1 MGYGAEPVEPQIL
14 TPYASTTMRIIDT
27 HAHLFDEAFAD
38 DVDDV
43 VRRARENHVEKVF
56 LPNIDESTLPAMLS
70 LCEAAPDFFYP
81 MLGLH
86 PTEVREDYAEVLAR
100 MEKLLEEP
108 HPYIG
113 IGEVGLDY
121 YWDRTYYKEQ
131 QDAFCRQVEWS
142 LASGLPLMIHSRS
155 AQKELVDLLAAYRS
169 RGVRGVFH
177 SFCGTP
183 EEARELLSFE
193 GFMIGVN
200 GVLTFKKSA
209 LPGVLPYIPPERLV
223 VETDAPYLA
232 PVPFRGKRNE
242 SAYVFHTLAKAAEV
256 YGMPV
261 EKLAGQTSENAL
273 KLFVRA
279 V

>member
-1 MGYGAEPVEPQIL
+1 
-14 TPYASTTMRIIDT
+14 MRIIDT

-183 EEARELLSFE
+183 EEARELLS
-193 GFMIGVN
+193 
-200 GVLTFKKSA
+200 
-209 LPGVLPYIPPERLV
+209 
-223 VETDAPYLA
+223 
-232 PVPFRGKRNE
+232 
-242 SAYVFHTLAKAAEV
+242 
-256 YGMPV
+256 
-261 EKLAGQTSENAL
+261 L
-273 KLFVRA
+273 KDS
-279 V
+279 